1 MFPLDIYIYFRP
13 VLSPDV
19 YVYAWHAICIKNN
32 AVACR
37 LIMHASEAT
46 VHALYILISVF
57 CVIKG
62 TIAVLYES
70 YSTAAFVLQRFCAL
84 QVNNIIS

>member
-1 MFPLDIYIYFRP
+1 MIKLFYHHKIIKEACGNVASFHVQLILQFIGHIPHVSTRYIYIYFRP

-46 VHALYILISVF
+46 VHALYILI
-57 CVIKG
+57 
-62 TIAVLYES
+62 
-70 YSTAAFVLQRFCAL
+70 
-84 QVNNIIS
+84 